1 MLFLAPTVQ
10 PSNNFAKLLIFSKT
24 LKLLC
29 IILCT
34 NTSNMT
40 YFNAFCW
47 KSPNFRKSI
56 FTKSISNKRRFF
68 MRKTILFPTNKRFSP
83 NYIQQPTKQQAT
95 SNITLS
101 SYYQY
106 LIYVLYF
113 EKYIACWTVG
123 RLDAVFA
130 NFIFQFA
137 IFVLF
142 LKLGGLRGILRK
154 KAKKMLTVIVSI
166 KKCVIVKNSSL
177 APPSLGR
184 TQ

>member
-1 MLFLAPTVQ
+1 
-10 PSNNFAKLLIFSKT
+10 
-24 LKLLC
+24 
-29 IILCT
+29 
-34 NTSNMT
+34 
-40 YFNAFCW
+40 
-47 KSPNFRKSI
+47 
-56 FTKSISNKRRFF
+56 